1 MIQVLIASWNVINQ
15 LMEIGKV
22 KEEGNRVW
30 GLISGL
36 DRLTR
41 NRKTE
46 KHENF
51 AEGDCIAFDDVD
63 VYTPTG
69 NLLVKNLTFEVDS
82 DNDSLLLTG
91 HNGAGK
97 SSIFRCLA
105 GLWKIPKGKIT
116 KPKAKAEGSSLAG
129 DVYYLPQKPYN
140 VIGTLVDQ
148 LTYPKHAEDQKQLGR
163 EQVRKVLSYVELE
176 YLVDREGAFEQDIN
190 WEDELSLGEMC
201 SWLKLRICS
210 NMRIHAE

>member
-1 MIQVLIASWNVINQ
+1 M
-15 LMEIGKV
+15 
-22 KEEGNRVW
+22 
-30 GLISGL
+30 ISGL

-51 AEGDCIAFDDVD
+51 VEGDRIAFDDVD

-116 KPKAKAEGSSLAG
+116 KPKAKVEGSRSSLAG

-148 LTYPKHAEDQKQLGR
+148 LTYPKHAEDQNQLTR
-163 EQVRKVLSYVELE
+163 EQVRNVLMSVELE

-190 WEDELSLGEMC
+190 WEDELSLG
-201 SWLKLRICS
+201 K
-210 NMRIHAE
+210 NNA